1 MEDIVKVSFEAVV
14 EDGKLK
20 LEEPIGYPDG
30 TKARVTF
37 LADDSNQD
45 NARKWLEQYYQRT
58 KDLILD
64 EQFEKNVTFASKVI
78 NSWQLPE

>member
-1 MEDIVKVSFEAVV
+1 MKASVEAVV
-14 EDGKLK
+14 RNGKIKLK
-20 LEEPIGYPDG
+20 EPIPYPDG

-37 LADDSNQD
+37 LADPANQ
-45 NARKWLEQYYQRT
+45 NEASKWLEQYYQRT

-64 EQFEKNVTFASKVI
+64 EQFEKNVKSASEVI

>member
-1 MEDIVKVSFEAVV
+1 MKVSVEAVV
-14 EDGKLK
+14 QDGKLK
-20 LEEPIGYPDG
+20 LEEPISYPDG

-37 LADDSNQD
+37 LTDDSNQD
-45 NARKWLEQYYQRT
+45 DARKWLEQYYQRT

-64 EQFEKNVTFASKVI
+64 EEFEKNVNVASEVI